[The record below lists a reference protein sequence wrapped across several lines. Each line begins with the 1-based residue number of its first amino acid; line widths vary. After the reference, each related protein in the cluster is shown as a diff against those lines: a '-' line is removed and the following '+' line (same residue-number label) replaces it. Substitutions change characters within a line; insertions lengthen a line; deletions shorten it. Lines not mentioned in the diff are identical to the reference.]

1 MPEKHERGSTSSV
14 FFPLKTE
21 IFCIKDKKEHGFP
34 FNRLLIGGE
43 KNHAMFIIFFYDS
56 RCFKAAKCPPELFR
70 KNPPVSIRRG
80 SARRGS
86 VRRGSVRRGSV
97 CRGSVRRKKAL
108 RGKAAGQTG
117 LNRPFFSAKNR
128 KRYFCLLYPRR
139 EAAAVSSR
147 KMQLGWFCRT
157 EAGHMG
163 VTSPFTAFLTA
174 SAFDAPVA
182 IRTIFFAF
190 IMDCMPIVSA

>member
-1 MPEKHERGSTSSV
+1 MAFRLTDFLSAAEKTM
-14 FFPLKTE
+14 L
-21 IFCIKDKKEHGFP
+21 C
-34 FNRLLIGGE
+34 LLC
-43 KNHAMFIIFFYDS
+43 FSYDS
-56 RCFKAAKCPPELFR
+56 CCFKAAECPPELFR

-97 CRGSVRRKKAL
+97 RRKKTL

-163 VTSPFTAFLTA
+163 VTSLFTAFLTA

>member
-1 MPEKHERGSTSSV
+1 MAFRLTDFLSAAEKTM
-14 FFPLKTE
+14 L
-21 IFCIKDKKEHGFP
+21 C
-34 FNRLLIGGE
+34 LLC
-43 KNHAMFIIFFYDS
+43 FSYDS
-56 RCFKAAKCPPELFR
+56 CCFKAAKCPPELFR

-80 SARRGS
+80 SARWGS
-86 VRRGSVRRGSV
+86 VRRGSVR
-97 CRGSVRRKKAL
+97 RGSVRRKKAL
-108 RGKAAGQTG
+108 RGKAAGQTA

>member
-1 MPEKHERGSTSSV
+1 MAFRSTDFLSAAEKTM
-14 FFPLKTE
+14 L
-21 IFCIKDKKEHGFP
+21 C
-34 FNRLLIGGE
+34 LLC
-43 KNHAMFIIFFYDS
+43 FFYDS
-56 RCFKAAKCPPELFR
+56 CCFKAAKCPPELFR

-97 CRGSVRRKKAL
+97 RRKKAL
-108 RGKAAGQTG
+108 REKAAGQTG

-157 EAGHMG
+157 DAGHMG

>member
-1 MPEKHERGSTSSV
+1 MAFRLTDFLSAAEKTM
-14 FFPLKTE
+14 L
-21 IFCIKDKKEHGFP
+21 C
-34 FNRLLIGGE
+34 LLC
-43 KNHAMFIIFFYDS
+43 FSYDS
-56 RCFKAAKCPPELFR
+56 CCFKAAKCPPELFR

-86 VRRGSVRRGSV
+86 VR
-97 CRGSVRRKKAL
+97 RGSVRRKKAL

>member
-1 MPEKHERGSTSSV
+1 MAFRLTDFLSAAEKTM
-14 FFPLKTE
+14 L
-21 IFCIKDKKEHGFP
+21 C
-34 FNRLLIGGE
+34 LLC
-43 KNHAMFIIFFYDS
+43 FFYDS
-56 RCFKAAKCPPELFR
+56 CCFKAAKCPPELFR

-80 SARRGS
+80 SARWGS
-86 VRRGSVRRGSV
+86 VRRGSVR
-97 CRGSVRRKKAL
+97 RGSVRRKKAL
-108 RGKAAGQTG
+108 RGKAAGQTA

>member
-1 MPEKHERGSTSSV
+1 MAFRLTDFLSAAEKTM
-14 FFPLKTE
+14 L
-21 IFCIKDKKEHGFP
+21 C
-34 FNRLLIGGE
+34 LLC
-43 KNHAMFIIFFYDS
+43 FSYDS
-56 RCFKAAKCPPELFR
+56 CCFKAAKCPPELFR

-97 CRGSVRRKKAL
+97 RRKKAL

-117 LNRPFFSAKNR
+117 INRPFFSAKNR

-139 EAAAVSSR
+139 ETAAVSSR

>member
-1 MPEKHERGSTSSV
+1 MAFRLTDFLSAAEKTM
-14 FFPLKTE
+14 L
-21 IFCIKDKKEHGFP
+21 C
-34 FNRLLIGGE
+34 LLC
-43 KNHAMFIIFFYDS
+43 FFYDFC
-56 RCFKAAKCPPELFR
+56 CFKAAKCPPELFR
-70 KNPPVSIRRG
+70 KNPPVSVRRG

-86 VRRGSVRRGSV
+86 VRRGSVR
-97 CRGSVRRKKAL
+97 RGSVRRKKAL

>member
-1 MPEKHERGSTSSV
+1 MAFRLTDFLSAAEKTM
-14 FFPLKTE
+14 L
-21 IFCIKDKKEHGFP
+21 C
-34 FNRLLIGGE
+34 LLC
-43 KNHAMFIIFFYDS
+43 FSYDS
-56 RCFKAAKCPPELFR
+56 CCFKAAKCPPELFR
-70 KNPPVSIRRG
+70 KNSPVSVRRG

-86 VRRGSVRRGSV
+86 VRRGSVRR
-97 CRGSVRRKKAL
+97 KKTL

>member
-1 MPEKHERGSTSSV
+1 MAFRLPISYRQRKKPCSV
-14 FFPLKTE
+14 YYVFLSIPVALRRQ
-21 IFCIKDKKEHGFP
+21 
-34 FNRLLIGGE
+34 NARRW
-43 KNHAMFIIFFYDS
+43 FILG
-56 RCFKAAKCPPELFR
+56 K
-70 KNPPVSIRRG
+70 IRREV
-80 SARRGS
+80 SAGKVLVEEVSAVKSLSVS
-86 VRRGSVRRGSV
+86 VRRQ
-97 CRGSVRRKKAL
+97 KAFRQKVL
-108 RGKAAGQTG
+108 REQAAGQTG
-117 LNRPFFSAKNR
+117 LRRPFFSAKNR

>member
-1 MPEKHERGSTSSV
+1 MA
-14 FFPLKTE
+14 F
-21 IFCIKDKKEHGFP
+21 
-34 FNRLLIGGE
+34 RLTDFLSAAE
-43 KNHAMFIIFFYDS
+43 KNHALFIVFFYDS
-56 RCFKAAKCPPELFR
+56 CCFKAAKCPPEFFR

-80 SARRGS
+80 SIRRGSARRGS
-86 VRRGSVRRGSV
+86 VR
-97 CRGSVRRKKAL
+97 RGSVRRKKAL

-128 KRYFCLLYPRR
+128 KRYFCLLYPRK

-147 KMQLGWFCRT
+147 KIQLGWFCRT

>member
-1 MPEKHERGSTSSV
+1 MAFRLTDFLSAAEKTM
-14 FFPLKTE
+14 L
-21 IFCIKDKKEHGFP
+21 C
-34 FNRLLIGGE
+34 LLC
-43 KNHAMFIIFFYDS
+43 FSYDS
-56 RCFKAAKCPPELFR
+56 CCFKAAKCPPELFR

-80 SARRGS
+80 S
-86 VRRGSVRRGSV
+86 VRRGSVS
-97 CRGSVRRKKAL
+97 RKKAL
-108 RGKAAGQTG
+108 REKAAGQTG

-157 EAGHMG
+157 DAGHMG

>member
-1 MPEKHERGSTSSV
+1 MAFRLTDFLSAAK
-14 FFPLKTE
+14 KTML
-21 IFCIKDKKEHGFP
+21 C
-34 FNRLLIGGE
+34 LLC
-43 KNHAMFIIFFYDS
+43 FSYDS
-56 RCFKAAKCPPELFR
+56 CCFKAAKCPPELFR

-86 VRRGSVRRGSV
+86 VR
-97 CRGSVRRKKAL
+97 RGSVRRKKAL

>member
-1 MPEKHERGSTSSV
+1 MAFRLTDFLSAAEKTM
-14 FFPLKTE
+14 L
-21 IFCIKDKKEHGFP
+21 C
-34 FNRLLIGGE
+34 LLC
-43 KNHAMFIIFFYDS
+43 FSYDS
-56 RCFKAAKCPPELFR
+56 CCFKAAKCPPELFR

-80 SARRGS
+80 SARRGC
-86 VRRGSVRRGSV
+86 VRRGSVR
-97 CRGSVRRKKAL
+97 RGSVRRKKAL

-174 SAFDAPVA
+174 SAFDSPVA

>member
-1 MPEKHERGSTSSV
+1 M
-14 FFPLKTE
+14 L
-21 IFCIKDKKEHGFP
+21 C
-34 FNRLLIGGE
+34 LLC
-43 KNHAMFIIFFYDS
+43 FSYDS
-56 RCFKAAKCPPELFR
+56 CCFKAAKCPPELFR
-70 KNPPVSIRRG
+70 KNPPVSIRRESVRRGSVRRGSVRRGSVRRG

-97 CRGSVRRKKAL
+97 RRGSVRRGSVRRGSVRRGSVRRKKAL
-108 RGKAAGQTG
+108 RGKTAGQTG

-147 KMQLGWFCRT
+147 KIQLGWFCRT

>member
-1 MPEKHERGSTSSV
+1 MAFRLTDFLSAAEKTM
-14 FFPLKTE
+14 L
-21 IFCIKDKKEHGFP
+21 C
-34 FNRLLIGGE
+34 LLC
-43 KNHAMFIIFFYDS
+43 FSYDS
-56 RCFKAAKCPPELFR
+56 CCFKAAECPPELFR

-86 VRRGSVRRGSV
+86 VR
-97 CRGSVRRKKAL
+97 RGSVRRKKAL

-163 VTSPFTAFLTA
+163 VTSPFTAFLIA

>member
-1 MPEKHERGSTSSV
+1 M
-14 FFPLKTE
+14 L
-21 IFCIKDKKEHGFP
+21 C
-34 FNRLLIGGE
+34 LLC
-43 KNHAMFIIFFYDS
+43 FSYDYC
-56 RCFKAAKCPPELFR
+56 CFKAAKCPPKLFR

-86 VRRGSVRRGSV
+86 AR
-97 CRGSVRRKKAL
+97 RGSVRRKKAL

-163 VTSPFTAFLTA
+163 VTSPCTAFLTA

-190 IMDCMPIVSA
+190 IMECMPIVSA

>member
-1 MPEKHERGSTSSV
+1 MAFRLTDFLSAAEKTM
-14 FFPLKTE
+14 L
-21 IFCIKDKKEHGFP
+21 C
-34 FNRLLIGGE
+34 LLC
-43 KNHAMFIIFFYDS
+43 FSYDS
-56 RCFKAAKCPPELFR
+56 CCFKAAKCPPELFR
-70 KNPPVSIRRG
+70 KNSPVSIRRG

-86 VRRGSVRRGSV
+86 VRRGSVRR
-97 CRGSVRRKKAL
+97 KKTL

>member
-1 MPEKHERGSTSSV
+1 MAFRLTDFLSAAEKTM
-14 FFPLKTE
+14 L
-21 IFCIKDKKEHGFP
+21 C
-34 FNRLLIGGE
+34 LLC
-43 KNHAMFIIFFYDS
+43 FYYDS
-56 RCFKAAKCPPELFR
+56 CCFKAAKCPPELFR

-86 VRRGSVRRGSV
+86 VRRGSVR
-97 CRGSVRRKKAL
+97 RGSVRRKKAL

>member
-1 MPEKHERGSTSSV
+1 MAFRLTDFLSAAEKTM
-14 FFPLKTE
+14 L
-21 IFCIKDKKEHGFP
+21 C
-34 FNRLLIGGE
+34 LLC
-43 KNHAMFIIFFYDS
+43 FSCDS
-56 RCFKAAKCPPELFR
+56 CCFKAAKCPPELFR

-86 VRRGSVRRGSV
+86 VRRGSV

-108 RGKAAGQTG
+108 RGKVAGQTG

-182 IRTIFFAF
+182 IRMIFFAF

>member
-1 MPEKHERGSTSSV
+1 MAFRLTDFLSAAEKTM
-14 FFPLKTE
+14 L
-21 IFCIKDKKEHGFP
+21 C
-34 FNRLLIGGE
+34 LLC
-43 KNHAMFIIFFYDS
+43 FSYDS
-56 RCFKAAKCPPELFR
+56 CCFKAAECPPELFR

-86 VRRGSVRRGSV
+86 VRRSVFAEEVSGGEASAGEASAGRKLSGGKLPGKRDLT
-97 CRGSVRRKKAL
+97 VR
-108 RGKAAGQTG
+108 
-117 LNRPFFSAKNR
+117 FFSAKKR

-139 EAAAVSSR
+139 EAAVVSSR

>member
-1 MPEKHERGSTSSV
+1 MAFRLTDFLSAAEKTM
-14 FFPLKTE
+14 L
-21 IFCIKDKKEHGFP
+21 C
-34 FNRLLIGGE
+34 LLC
-43 KNHAMFIIFFYDS
+43 FSYDS
-56 RCFKAAKCPPELFR
+56 CCFKAAKCPPELFR

-86 VRRGSVRRGSV
+86 VRRGSVRR
-97 CRGSVRRKKAL
+97 KKAL
-108 RGKAAGQTG
+108 WGKTAGQTG

>member
-1 MPEKHERGSTSSV
+1 MAFRLTDFLSAAEKTM
-14 FFPLKTE
+14 L
-21 IFCIKDKKEHGFP
+21 C
-34 FNRLLIGGE
+34 LLC
-43 KNHAMFIIFFYDS
+43 FSYDS
-56 RCFKAAKCPPELFR
+56 CCFKAAKCPPELFR
-70 KNPPVSIRRG
+70 KNPPVSVRRG

-86 VRRGSVRRGSV
+86 VR
-97 CRGSVRRKKAL
+97 RGSVRRKKAL

>member
-1 MPEKHERGSTSSV
+1 MAFRLTDFLSAAEKTM
-14 FFPLKTE
+14 L
-21 IFCIKDKKEHGFP
+21 C
-34 FNRLLIGGE
+34 LLC
-43 KNHAMFIIFFYDS
+43 FSYDS
-56 RCFKAAKCPPELFR
+56 CCFKAAKCPPELFR
-70 KNPPVSIRRG
+70 KNPPVSVRRG

-86 VRRGSVRRGSV
+86 VRRGSVS
-97 CRGSVRRKKAL
+97 RKKAL

>member
-1 MPEKHERGSTSSV
+1 MAFRLTDFLSAAEKTM
-14 FFPLKTE
+14 L
-21 IFCIKDKKEHGFP
+21 C
-34 FNRLLIGGE
+34 LLC
-43 KNHAMFIIFFYDS
+43 FSYDS
-56 RCFKAAKCPPELFR
+56 CCFKAAKCPPELFR
-70 KNPPVSIRRG
+70 KNPPVSVRRG

-86 VRRGSVRRGSV
+86 VRRGSVS
-97 CRGSVRRKKAL
+97 RKKAL

-157 EAGHMG
+157 EVGHMG

>member
-1 MPEKHERGSTSSV
+1 MAFRLTDFLSAAEKTM
-14 FFPLKTE
+14 L
-21 IFCIKDKKEHGFP
+21 C
-34 FNRLLIGGE
+34 LLC
-43 KNHAMFIIFFYDS
+43 FSYDS
-56 RCFKAAKCPPELFR
+56 CCFKAAKCPPELFR

-86 VRRGSVRRGSV
+86 VRRGSARRGSV
-97 CRGSVRRKKAL
+97 RRGSVRRKKAL

>member
-1 MPEKHERGSTSSV
+1 MAFRLTDFLSAAEKTM
-14 FFPLKTE
+14 L
-21 IFCIKDKKEHGFP
+21 C
-34 FNRLLIGGE
+34 LLC
-43 KNHAMFIIFFYDS
+43 FSYDS
-56 RCFKAAKCPPELFR
+56 CCFKAAECPPELFR

-97 CRGSVRRKKAL
+97 RRKKTL

>member
-1 MPEKHERGSTSSV
+1 MAFRLTDFLSAAEKTMLCLLCFSYD
-14 FFPLKTE
+14 
-21 IFCIKDKKEHGFP
+21 FC
-34 FNRLLIGGE
+34 
-43 KNHAMFIIFFYDS
+43 
-56 RCFKAAKCPPELFR
+56 CFKAAKCPPELFR
-70 KNPPVSIRRG
+70 KNPPVSVRRG

-86 VRRGSVRRGSV
+86 VR
-97 CRGSVRRKKAL
+97 RGSVRRKKAL

-157 EAGHMG
+157 DAGHMG

>member
-1 MPEKHERGSTSSV
+1 MAFRLTDFLSAAEKTM
-14 FFPLKTE
+14 L
-21 IFCIKDKKEHGFP
+21 C
-34 FNRLLIGGE
+34 LLC
-43 KNHAMFIIFFYDS
+43 FSYDS
-56 RCFKAAKCPPELFR
+56 CCFKAAKCPPELFR
-70 KNPPVSIRRG
+70 KNPPVSVRRG

-86 VRRGSVRRGSV
+86 VR
-97 CRGSVRRKKAL
+97 RGSVRRKKAL

-157 EAGHMG
+157 DAGHMG

>member
-1 MPEKHERGSTSSV
+1 MAFRLTDFLSAAEKTM
-14 FFPLKTE
+14 L
-21 IFCIKDKKEHGFP
+21 C
-34 FNRLLIGGE
+34 LLC
-43 KNHAMFIIFFYDS
+43 FSYDS
-56 RCFKAAKCPPELFR
+56 CCFKAAKCPPELFR
-70 KNPPVSIRRG
+70 KNPPVSVRRG

-86 VRRGSVRRGSV
+86 VRRGSVR
-97 CRGSVRRKKAL
+97 RGSVRRKKAL

-128 KRYFCLLYPRR
+128 KRYFCLLYPRS
-139 EAAAVSSR
+139 EAAAVLSR

>member
-1 MPEKHERGSTSSV
+1 MAFRLTDFLSAAEKTM
-14 FFPLKTE
+14 L
-21 IFCIKDKKEHGFP
+21 C
-34 FNRLLIGGE
+34 LLC
-43 KNHAMFIIFFYDS
+43 FSYDS
-56 RCFKAAKCPPELFR
+56 CCFKAAKCSPKLFG
-70 KNPPVSIRRG
+70 KIRR
-80 SARRGS
+80 SAFAGELSAGKVLVEKVPAVKSLSVS
-86 VRRGSVRRGSV
+86 VRRQ
-97 CRGSVRRKKAL
+97 KAFRQKVL
-108 RGKAAGQTG
+108 REQAAGQTG
-117 LNRPFFSAKNR
+117 LRRPSFRAKNR
-128 KRYFCLLYPRR
+128 KCFFCLLYPRR

>member
-1 MPEKHERGSTSSV
+1 MAFRLTDFLSAAEKTM
-14 FFPLKTE
+14 L
-21 IFCIKDKKEHGFP
+21 C
-34 FNRLLIGGE
+34 LLC
-43 KNHAMFIIFFYDS
+43 FSYDS
-56 RCFKAAKCPPELFR
+56 CCFKAAECPPELFR
-70 KNPPVSIRRG
+70 KNSPVSIRRG
-80 SARRGS
+80 SVRWGS

-108 RGKAAGQTG
+108 RGKALRGKTAGQTG

>member
-1 MPEKHERGSTSSV
+1 MAFRLTDFLSAAEKTM
-14 FFPLKTE
+14 L
-21 IFCIKDKKEHGFP
+21 C
-34 FNRLLIGGE
+34 LLC
-43 KNHAMFIIFFYDS
+43 FSYDS
-56 RCFKAAKCPPELFR
+56 CCFKAAKCPPELFR
-70 KNPPVSIRRG
+70 KNPPVSIRRESVRRGSVRRG

-97 CRGSVRRKKAL
+97 RRGSVRRGSARRESVRRGSVRRKKAL
-108 RGKAAGQTG
+108 REKAAGQTG
-117 LNRPFFSAKNR
+117 LNRPFFSVKNR

>member
-1 MPEKHERGSTSSV
+1 MAFRLTDFLPAAEKTM
-14 FFPLKTE
+14 L
-21 IFCIKDKKEHGFP
+21 C
-34 FNRLLIGGE
+34 LLC
-43 KNHAMFIIFFYDS
+43 FSYDS
-56 RCFKAAKCPPELFR
+56 CCFKAAKCPPELFR
-70 KNPPVSIRRG
+70 KNSPVSIRRG

-86 VRRGSVRRGSV
+86 VRRGSVRR
-97 CRGSVRRKKAL
+97 KKTL

>member
-1 MPEKHERGSTSSV
+1 M
-14 FFPLKTE
+14 L
-21 IFCIKDKKEHGFP
+21 C
-34 FNRLLIGGE
+34 LLC
-43 KNHAMFIIFFYDS
+43 FSYDS
-56 RCFKAAKCPPELFR
+56 CCFKAAECPPKLFR

-86 VRRGSVRRGSV
+86 AR
-97 CRGSVRRKKAL
+97 RGSVRRKKAL